1 MSAPITT
8 NNTAQITVCAL
19 YKFVRLENFEALR
32 APLLA
37 KMESQ
42 DVRGTLLLAAEGIN
56 GTIAGPQAGIDAVLS
71 FLSQDPSL
79 GEISFKESY
88 NDENPFLRTKVKL
101 KKEIVTMGVEG
112 IDPNLVVGTYVK
124 PQDWTA
130 LISDPDVILI
140 DTRNDYEIEI
150 GTFQNAVNPN
160 TTTFREFPEYVKNNL
175 DKNKHKKV
183 AMYCTG
189 GIRCEKS
196 TAYLKEQGFDEVYH
210 L

>member
-79 GEISFKESY
+79 GEISFKQSY

-112 IDPNLVVGTYVK
+112 IDPN
-124 PQDWTA
+124 
-130 LISDPDVILI
+130 
-140 DTRNDYEIEI
+140 
-150 GTFQNAVNPN
+150 
-160 TTTFREFPEYVKNNL
+160 
-175 DKNKHKKV
+175 
-183 AMYCTG
+183 
-189 GIRCEKS
+189 
-196 TAYLKEQGFDEVYH
+196 
-210 L
+210 